1 MFRKLRSI
9 IFTTLLLTLTATPM
23 TSLATSGS
31 ITDYTPSGYI
41 AGVWVEV
48 YDGDS
53 GWAYITPYGSRQK
66 VSWSYDTEGLPF
78 CLHIGVGGSPENWDH
93 NVHTPTLV
101 DKGKRFYIDVHYSA
115 SSWNA
120 PSYFTKV
127 RTY

>member
-9 IFTTLLLTLTATPM
+9 IFVTLLLTLTAMPM

-31 ITDYTPSGYI
+31 ITDHTPSGYI

-53 GWAYITPYGSRQK
+53 GWAYIRPNGSRQK

-78 CLHIGVGGSPENWDH
+78 CLHIGVGGSPENWGH
-93 NVHTPTLV
+93 NLHTQTLV
-101 DKGKRFYIDVHYSA
+101 DNGKRFYIDVHYSA
-115 SSWNA
+115 SSWGA
-120 PSYFTKV
+120 PSNFTKV

>member
-53 GWAYITPYGSRQK
+53 GWAYIRPAESRRK

-78 CLHIGVGGSPENWDH
+78 CLHIGVGGSPENWGH

-101 DKGKRFYIDVHYSA
+101 DKGKRFYIDVHYGA

>member
-9 IFTTLLLTLTATPM
+9 IFATLLLTLTAMPM

-53 GWAYITPYGSRQK
+53 GWAYIRPLGSRQK
-66 VSWSYDTEGLPF
+66 VSWSYDTDGLPF
-78 CLHIGVGGSPENWDH
+78 CLHIGVGGTPEDWAN

-101 DKGKRFYIDVHYSA
+101 DKGKRFYIDVYYSA
-115 SSWNA
+115 GSWSA
-120 PSYFTKV
+120 PSYFTEV
-127 RTY
+127 RSY

>member
-78 CLHIGVGGSPENWDH
+78 CLHIGVG
-93 NVHTPTLV
+93 V